1 MLSLLMT
8 APFGVLRIETFA
20 NQSRY
25 ESHMR
30 VLRYVGQDD
39 PLRLVTEFPTPTPL
53 PLSFFFRQKSLTSL
67 ARSDAGR
74 VGYSQYET
82 SAAARG

>member
-1 MLSLLMT
+1 MT

-39 PLRLVTEFPTPTPL
+39 PLRLVTEFPAGFPTPL
-53 PLSFFFRQKSLTSL
+53 PLSFFFRQKSLTSP
-67 ARSDAGR
+67 ARSDAGW